1 MTVDRRSY
9 LQGKALALFG
19 GRPVLVGPV
28 AVDLKLS
35 LKEAEALLEGLREE
49 GLVRRL
55 TEEERQFF
63 GLHALTQAY
72 LRTSTTVV
80 FP

>member
-1 MTVDRRSY
+1 VIVDHARRSY

-28 AVDLKLS
+28 AVELKLS

-49 GLVRRL
+49 GTIRFL
-55 TEEERQFF
+55 TEDERKFF

-72 LRTSTTVV
+72 LKAS
-80 FP
+80 